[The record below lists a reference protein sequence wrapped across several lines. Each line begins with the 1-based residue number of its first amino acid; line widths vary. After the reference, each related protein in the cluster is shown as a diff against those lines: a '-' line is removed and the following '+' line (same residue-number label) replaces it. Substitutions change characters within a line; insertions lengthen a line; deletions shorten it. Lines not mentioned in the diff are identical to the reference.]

1 MSASSPTL
9 EPGNSAQF
17 LQELGF
23 LLTPDVPDESASLP
37 AYLLVALR
45 AHPTLG
51 HFDPERVDYWVN
63 SDGRGCPA
71 TFDRSIHLPF
81 DHDFEW
87 GLIRIVDRLDVSNEY
102 LSFGGRV
109 SAAIVDGVAV
119 AVFASPAP
127 ILCRGGHSQTWD
139 PGSASLAAFFA
150 RLRAT
155 VGVSRSVEGRIA
167 AASPMTL
174 YAAWVEA
181 SVGRYRTSDLLRA
194 IHPSTFES
202 FERQER
208 NLRSSHPAEWSS
220 AHELVRGSGIAIS

>member
-1 MSASSPTL
+1 MSASPLTL
-9 EPGNSAQF
+9 DPHNGAQF
-17 LQELGF
+17 LTDLGF
-23 LLTPDVPDESASLP
+23 LLTPDVPDESVSLP

-63 SDGRGCPA
+63 ADGRGCPA

-81 DHDFEW
+81 DDDFGW
-87 GLIRIVDRLDVSNEY
+87 GMIRIVDRLDVSNEY
-102 LSFGGRV
+102 LAFGGHV
-109 SAAIVDGVAV
+109 SAAAVDGVAV

-155 VGVSRSVEGRIA
+155 VGISRAVEARVA

-181 SVGRYRTSDLLRA
+181 SAARYRMSDLLRA
-194 IHPSTFES
+194 IHPATFES

-208 NLRSSHPAEWSS
+208 NLRSCHPAEWSA